1 MELWNGITVAQID
14 SILTVRNE
22 RGQRFEMHGRK
33 SYGLTFSSGD
43 GRIVYTMDGRK
54 TESNRTTAV
63 LLPMGADY
71 SLSTLETGD
80 FPLVNFTVT
89 APIPFEGI
97 AVTRLGDPS
106 GYLRDYERLRE
117 AWVVR
122 NDRAKALSILY
133 GIFARLARE
142 EEADHCPALRPAVE
156 YLTAHL
162 SDPALSCETLAAQ
175 AGLSTVYFRRL
186 FRTVYGVPP
195 KQYLLELRIRSARQL
210 LAESGRSVTEV
221 AELCGFSSV
230 YHFCRTFRSA
240 TGETPSGYRRKEGF

>member
-14 SILTVRNE
+14 SILTVRSE
-22 RGQRFEMHGRK
+22 RGRRFEMHGRK
-33 SYGLTFSSGD
+33 TYGLTFSSGD
-43 GRIVYTMDGRK
+43 GRIVYTMNGRK
-54 TESNRTTAV
+54 FESNRITAV

-80 FPLVNFTVT
+80 FPLVNFTA

-142 EEADHCPALRPAVE
+142 EETDRCPALRPAVE

-162 SDPALSCETLAAQ
+162 SDSALSCETIAAQ

-186 FRTVYGVPP
+186 FRTAYGVPP
-195 KQYLLELRIRSARQL
+195 KQYLLELRIRLARQF
-210 LAESGRSVTEV
+210 LAESGHSVTEV

-230 YHFCRTFRSA
+230 YHFCRAFRSA
-240 TGETPSGYRRKEGF
+240 TGETPSGYRRKERF

>member
-14 SILTVRNE
+14 SILTVHSE
-22 RGQRFEMHGRK
+22 RGRRFEMHGRK
-33 SYGLTFSSGD
+33 TYGLTFSSGN

-54 TESNRTTAV
+54 FESNRITAV

-80 FPLVNFTVT
+80 FPLVNFTA

-142 EEADHCPALRPAVE
+142 EETDRCPALRPAVE

-162 SDPALSCETLAAQ
+162 SDSALSCETIAAQ

-186 FRTVYGVPP
+186 FRTAYGVPP
-195 KQYLLELRIRSARQL
+195 KQYLLELRIRLARQL
-210 LAESGRSVTEV
+210 LAESGHSVTEV

-230 YHFCRTFRSA
+230 YHFCRAFRSA
-240 TGETPSGYRRKEGF
+240 TGETPSGYRRKERF